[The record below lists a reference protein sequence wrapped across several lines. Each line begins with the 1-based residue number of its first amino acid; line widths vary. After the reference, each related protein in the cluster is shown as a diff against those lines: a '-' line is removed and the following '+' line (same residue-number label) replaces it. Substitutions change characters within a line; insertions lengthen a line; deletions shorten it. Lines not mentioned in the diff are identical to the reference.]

1 VASLSPRQG
10 SQADEAGCRIDTKKY
25 TGSMAK
31 QFKKTVIAIDGPAG
45 SGKSTVSKLVA
56 KRLGLLYIDTG
67 AMYRALTLKAMR
79 SGADLEDE
87 GGLVELARSTDIEL
101 GCKDEIAVVLLDGEN
116 VAGLIRTA
124 DLTNKVKY
132 IARVPGVRR
141 EMVRM
146 QRCMGEK
153 SGAVMEGRDITTVV
167 FPDAD
172 YKFYLD
178 ADPEE
183 RARRRFKELKDAGS
197 SVTLEEIIKDV
208 VARDESDMR
217 RSVGALKVA
226 DDAIVIDTT
235 DLSIDGVVNE
245 IMKKISQA

>member
-1 VASLSPRQG
+1 MVGQ
-10 SQADEAGCRIDTKKY
+10 I
-25 TGSMAK
+25 
-31 QFKKTVIAIDGPAG
+31 KKTVIAIDGPAG
-45 SGKSTVSKLVA
+45 SGKSTVSKMVA

-87 GGLVELARSTDIEL
+87 GGLVELARSTDIDL
-101 GCKDEIAVVLLDGEN
+101 GYNDGNQTVLLDGED
-116 VAGLIRTA
+116 VAGLIRAA
-124 DLTNKVKY
+124 DLTNNVKY
-132 IARVPGVRR
+132 IARVPGVRH
-141 EMVRM
+141 EMVTI
-146 QRCMGEK
+146 QRRMGEK

-183 RARRRFKELKDAGS
+183 RARRRFKELKELGS
-197 SVTLEEIIKDV
+197 PVMLEEINKDV
-208 VARDESDMR
+208 VSRDESDR
-217 RSVGALKVA
+217 LRSVGALKVA

-235 DLSIDGVVNE
+235 DLSIEGVVDE
-245 IMKKISQA
+245 IMNKVSQA